1 MHHRRQGE
9 TDCLLQFF
17 IFFSSVF
24 FVLFRGNRESRARV
38 SILCSVHASTQSTA
52 QQIPGTAIIC
62 HSQNCLAWWRLSVV
76 AEPLVQQAFG
86 DTQRRVPD
94 IPTNEKKRNNP
105 QRFIH
110 SYHCYMH
117 WIAERMDERTNWT
130 ETYLCKV
137 VCYFILL
144 FFCAIR
150 DVTACRGR
158 AGCVGRSW
166 RKLNGLKE
174 QYSGIV
180 VRFVEIGHSK
190 EFLCTFNR

>member
-38 SILCSVHASTQSTA
+38 STLCSVHASTQSTA

-76 AEPLVQQAFG
+76 AETVVQQAIG

-94 IPTNEKKRNNP
+94 IPTNEKKWNNP

-144 FFCAIR
+144 FFALYEMSRHAEEELAVWGDR
-150 DVTACRGR
+150 DE
-158 AGCVGRSW
+158 S
-166 RKLNGLKE
+166 
-174 QYSGIV
+174 
-180 VRFVEIGHSK
+180 
-190 EFLCTFNR
+190 